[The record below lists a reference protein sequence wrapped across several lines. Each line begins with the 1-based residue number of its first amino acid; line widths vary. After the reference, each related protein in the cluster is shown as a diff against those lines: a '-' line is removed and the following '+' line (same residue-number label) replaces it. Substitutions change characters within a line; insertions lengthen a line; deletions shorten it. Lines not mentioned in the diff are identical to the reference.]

1 MKYFNQAFI
10 GVTAAVYVHQVEGLN
25 KIPSSSYIPTKYL
38 PLFFENLKLNHSETL
53 KLYDGITHSPDIGM
67 SLEHGSD
74 YYYDNDGKL
83 TFPQLGVK
91 KKEIYMAMAKLVTPV
106 SVRSNELIKEGP
118 ALFMSQFAKST
129 YKLVY
134 PEDMIDF
141 FYNPYDY
148 SILQSNKEDR
158 AKVLKIQQ
166 SFHSTKIAQD
176 SFFES
181 ITQSAFKLSWLLRH
195 SSKADEE
202 EEIVIS
208 KMLKEARMNQ
218 NDHTDFYFLNT
229 ESLGYLPSRKAKDKY
244 HDRYPVGAF
253 TLMKHDKTKKNLIPV
268 AIKLIMDDNGSTLE
282 KVYSRANSAEGT
294 WRLAMLA
301 AKYSMTQWGIL
312 VGHVLTLH
320 AVTSTV
326 QTGLYNK
333 LAPEHPL
340 RQVLEPFSK
349 YTLQHLPLI
358 KIYNNTYARDSFTS
372 LQPSQYYKQHG
383 IKKDLVK
390 DLGVTTLNK
399 DHGFE
404 TTATKF
410 ARKIVNTLYPSD
422 EEVRKDQQLKDFT
435 QYIRKVGNLGELVEN
450 QGDSDIDSKE
460 SLIQILSTYFY
471 LSIEHSTGR
480 VKSMWGPINAA
491 IPCLSQNTFL
501 KEDPKKEQSLDD
513 IMNHMPDT
521 GTLFTYAAF
530 IRLFLDTTP
539 FERMTNTTVY
549 ENPSLENLMKDALNE
564 LKGNYADVLKNLMT
578 ALGHE
583 KDEGF
588 DSILNTFPRN
598 IE

>member
-1 MKYFNQAFI
+1 MKYFTQTFI

-25 KIPSSSYIPTKYL
+25 KIPSSSYVPTKYL
-38 PLFFENLKLNHSETL
+38 PLFFENLKLNHSKTL
-53 KLYDGITHSPDIGM
+53 ELYDGITHSPDIGM

-91 KKEIYMAMAKLVTPV
+91 KREIYVAMAKLVTPV
-106 SVRSNELIKEGP
+106 TVRSNQLIKKGP
-118 ALFMSQFAKST
+118 ALFMGQFAKST
-129 YKLVY
+129 YKLMY
-134 PEDMIDF
+134 PKDMIHF
-141 FYNPYDY
+141 FYNPIDY
-148 SILQSNKEDR
+148 KRLQNNKEDR

-166 SFHSTKIAQD
+166 SFYSTKIAQD

-195 SSKADEE
+195 SSKANEE
-202 EEIVIS
+202 EQIVIS
-208 KMLKEARMNQ
+208 NMLKEARMNQ

-229 ESLGYLPSRKAKDKY
+229 ESLGYLPPRKAKDKY
-244 HDRYPVGAF
+244 QDRYAVGAF
-253 TLMKHDKTKKNLIPV
+253 TLMKHDKSKKILIPV

-301 AKYSMTQWGIL
+301 AKSSMTQWGIL

-320 AVTSTV
+320 AVTSTM

-349 YTLQHLPLI
+349 YTLQFNYLFFTGQNNLGDWTFIQEDKEFTFERHLPLI

-372 LQPSQYYKQHG
+372 LRPSQYYKQHG
-383 IKKDLVK
+383 IKKDLIK
-390 DLGVTTLNK
+390 DLGITTLNK

-410 ARKIVNTLYPSD
+410 ARKIVNTLYSSD

-435 QYIRKVGNLGELVEN
+435 QYIRKVGNLGELVEG

-460 SLIQILSTYFY
+460 SLIQVLSTYFY

-491 IPCLSQNTFL
+491 IPCLSQNNFL

-530 IRLFLDTTP
+530 IRLFLDTAP

-564 LKGNYADVLKNLMT
+564 LK
-578 ALGHE
+578 
-583 KDEGF
+583 
-588 DSILNTFPRN
+588 
-598 IE
+598 